1 MNWAELNAHEDVE
14 RDRIFCVTMRPSQD
28 GEQRS
33 VTVKLE
39 ACEVFDMSRHGP
51 LMPQLRAAA
60 INSARQFLDFQHRRE
75 KVFPIRGFQWG
86 WWGDAIIEVA
96 Q

>member
-1 MNWAELNAHEDVE
+1 MNWAEVNAHENIE
-14 RDRIFCVTMRPSQD
+14 HDRFFCVILRPAPD

-39 ACEVFDMSRHGP
+39 ACEVFEMSRHGP

-60 INSARQFLDFQHRRE
+60 IKSARTFFDFQDRGQ
-75 KVFPIRGFQWG
+75 KILPLRGFG
-86 WWGDAIIEVA
+86 WWGDPIIEL
-96 Q
+96 QQ